1 MQPLCDSLRTNG
13 AQVTE
18 SINTFS
24 KRISAW
30 SQRCTELMQGLHS
43 WKTDYSEDLRGQ
55 VIMVLENSL
64 V

>member
-30 SQRCTELMQGLHS
+30 KDWLHS
-43 WKTDYSEDLRGQ
+43 LLPAQYAGGKAQIETLFFYLMGEVVFQDS
-55 VIMVLENSL
+55 
-64 V
+64 